1 MKITAVR
8 SSLRKVPLKKPYTIA
23 YNTFSDVTLV
33 FFEIELANGIIG
45 FGSAS
50 PAEEVVGETP
60 AQTAANLQLDFVQQL
75 VGRDIR
81 HFQQLIHEARVFFP
95 LLPGTQAAIDIALHD
110 AFGQYLGIPI
120 VDFYGQKIK
129 ALLTSVTLGI
139 KGVTETLEE
148 AEGYQQSGFRV
159 LKVKTGLEV
168 EEDIERI
175 AKLYERF
182 GRSMLIRVD
191 ANQGYSI
198 EQLQQ
203 FIPAM
208 QQYGVELIEQPLPV
222 GKEAELYALDTSI
235 RTRLAG
241 DESVKDAAA
250 ALRFCGEQRPYG
262 IFNIK
267 LMKCGG
273 ITGALQIANVAAI
286 GGISLFWGCNDESI
300 ISISAALHAAYSCE
314 HTRYLDLDGSF
325 DIAQDLLSGG
335 FRVEDG
341 YLYLMPGTGLGL
353 SRTA

>member
-33 FFEIELANGIIG
+33 FFEVELANGMIG

-81 HFQQLIHEARVFFP
+81 HFQQLIQEVRLFFP
-95 LLPGTQAAIDIALHD
+95 LSPGTQAAIDIALHD

-129 ALLTSVTLGI
+129 ALLTSVTIGI
-139 KGVTETLEE
+139 KGVPETLEE

-159 LKVKTGLEV
+159 LKVKTGLAV
-168 EEDIERI
+168 DEDIERI

-191 ANQGYSI
+191 ANQGYSM

-222 GKEAELYALDTSI
+222 GKEAELFTLDTAI
-235 RTRLAG
+235 RARLAG

-250 ALRFCGEQRPYG
+250 ALRFCSEQRPYG

-273 ITGALQIANVAAI
+273 ISGALQIANVAAI

-314 HTRYLDLDGSF
+314 YTRYLDLDGSF

-341 YLYLMPGTGLGL
+341 YMYLMTGSGFGF
-353 SRTA
+353 SRSA

>member
-33 FFEIELANGIIG
+33 FFEVELANGMIG
-45 FGSAS
+45 LGSAS

-60 AQTAANLQLDFVQQL
+60 EQTAANLQLDFVQQL

-81 HFQQLIHEARVFFP
+81 HFQQLIQESRAFFP
-95 LLPGTQAAIDIALHD
+95 QLPGTLAAIDIALHD
-110 AFGQYLGIPI
+110 AFAQYLGISV

-129 ALLTSVTLGI
+129 ALLTSVTIGI
-139 KGVTETLEE
+139 KGVQATLEE
-148 AEGYQQSGFRV
+148 AEEYQKTGFRV
-159 LKVKTGLEV
+159 LKVKTGLQV

-191 ANQGYSI
+191 ANQGYSMQ
-198 EQLQQ
+198 QLHQ

-208 QQYGVELIEQPLPV
+208 QQYGVELIEQPLQV
-222 GKEAELYALDTSI
+222 GSETELYTLDAS
-235 RTRLAG
+235 TRSRIAG
-241 DESVKDAAA
+241 DESVKNAAA
-250 ALRFCGEQRPYG
+250 ALRFCGEVKPFG

-273 ITGALQIANVAAI
+273 IAGALQIANVAAI
-286 GGISLFWGCNDESI
+286 GGVSLFWGCNDESI
-300 ISISAALHAAYSCE
+300 ISITAALHTAYACE

-325 DIAQDLLSGG
+325 DIAEDLVSGG

-341 YLYLMPGTGLGL
+341 YLYLLPGAGFGFF
-353 SRTA
+353 RQA

>member
-1 MKITAVR
+1 MKIIAVR

-33 FFEIELANGIIG
+33 FFEVELANGMIG

-81 HFQQLIHEARVFFP
+81 HFQQLIQEARAFFP

-110 AFGQYLGIPI
+110 AFGQYLGISI

-129 ALLTSVTLGI
+129 ALLTSVTIGI
-139 KGVTETLEE
+139 KGVAETLEE

-159 LKVKTGLEV
+159 LKVKTGLAV

-191 ANQGYSI
+191 ANQGYSM

-208 QQYGVELIEQPLPV
+208 QQYGVELIEQPLRV
-222 GKEAELYALDTSI
+222 GKEAELYELDTTI

-250 ALRFCGEQRPYG
+250 ALRFCCENRPYG

-273 ITGALQIANVAAI
+273 IAGALQIANVAAI

-300 ISISAALHAAYSCE
+300 ISITAALHAAYSCE
-314 HTRYLDLDGSF
+314 NTRYLDLDGSF
-325 DIAQDLLSGG
+325 DIAQDLLAGG

-341 YLYLMPGTGLGL
+341 YLYLMPGSGFGF
-353 SRTA
+353 SRPA